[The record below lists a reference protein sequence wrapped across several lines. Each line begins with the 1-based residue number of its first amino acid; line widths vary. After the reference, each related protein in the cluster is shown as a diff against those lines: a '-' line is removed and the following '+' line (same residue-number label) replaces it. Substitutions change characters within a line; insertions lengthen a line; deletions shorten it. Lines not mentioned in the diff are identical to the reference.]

1 MVYIHAVALDCAL
14 GAKPQEILANLGK
27 NEAPGLTPDS
37 HWLLSGEPLSFG
49 HMTGIL
55 PAIPENLAKHQSRNN
70 RALMAVFNSEP
81 RFRDLLDHADLSR
94 VGIILGTSTSGSE
107 EFADY
112 IHGFRKGEP
121 DPDFRGE
128 AQELGDPSEFLSAW
142 LGTTGPAY
150 TVSTA
155 CTSSIRA
162 IISGVRLLEA
172 A

>member
-14 GAKPQEILANLGK
+14 GAKPQEILAYLGK

-112 IHGFRKGEP
+112 IHGFRKGNP
-121 DPDFRGE
+121 ILTSE
-128 AQELGDPSEFLSAW
+128 AKRRNSVIRLNSFPPGLAPRALRTPCRPPVRAVSAP
-142 LGTTGPAY
+142 LFPG
-150 TVSTA
+150 
-155 CTSSIRA
+155 
-162 IISGVRLLEA
+162 
-172 A
+172 